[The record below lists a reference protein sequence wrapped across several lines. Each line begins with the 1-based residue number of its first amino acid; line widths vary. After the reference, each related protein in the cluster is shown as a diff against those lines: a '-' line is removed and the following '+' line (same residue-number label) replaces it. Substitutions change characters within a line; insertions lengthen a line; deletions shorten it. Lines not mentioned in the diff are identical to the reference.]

1 MIKQRIVQAVL
12 DEPELV
18 GTIKMPRIT
27 LLERLRLKSP
37 EKRELYITGATP
49 ATMYKISAL
58 IGGLKTKSDK
68 EGTSAKVYDIIHSNI
83 GTLVKFVAIAIHN
96 KKGDPPEW
104 LLDALHHQFPIEKLK
119 HIADIAYRRLG
130 VEPFFGIMG
139 LVREI
144 DLLNDPQETEAHGQQ
159 SGEQSNISDS
169 DMKK

>member
-1 MIKQRIVQAVL
+1 MRNKIVEAFL
-12 DEPELV
+12 DEPEKV
-18 GTIKMPRIT
+18 AVIDMPRRGI
-27 LLERLRLKSP
+27 LQLLRLKP
-37 EKRELYITGATP
+37 PQKKELYMTGATP

-58 IGGLKTKSDK
+58 IGSLKTKSNK

-104 LLDALHHQFPIEKLK
+104 LLDALQHQLPIEKLK

-144 DLLNDPQETEAHGQQ
+144 DLLSEAQETEAHGQQ
-159 SGEQSNISDS
+159 LEGLSNTSDS
-169 DMKK
+169 AMKK